1 MSSLYYL
8 NESTVQLMY
17 LVKTHITEDYYVEER
32 PQSHMPEAADKGLAQ
47 KMPSRVCKFS
57 QLTKHGSKVKGFQK
71 TVK

>member
-17 LVKTHITEDYYVEER
+17 YVKTNIIEDYYVEER

-47 KMPSRVCKFS
+47 KMPPGSSRVFAAYE
-57 QLTKHGSKVKGFQK
+57 TWVN
-71 TVK
+71 T